1 MKKKNH
7 FRVLPLCFFLL
18 TAVLTAA
25 FFLLP
30 KQSFAE
36 NEKRVLAEPPR
47 WSWEALLDGTLTEQ
61 AQTYIAD
68 HFPLREAFVGLHA
81 YADQLFG
88 MNGDSG
94 VYRGKDGFLFTAQ
107 GEISLSKTAENVKKI
122 RDFAARS
129 QLKTTWMLVPCS
141 GAVLGEKLPRFHKTF
156 RDGEIL
162 DAAKAAAQGDAF
174 LDVRSAFSGSD
185 TAQLYYKTD
194 HHLTSR
200 GSRLLYETYCAAN
213 GFAPQSFTLTQTSEG
228 FYGTAYSKSG
238 LWLTK
243 PDEVEIFAEDG
254 GDYSVTI
261 TEGSEE
267 TTYDSLYFPEHL
279 KAKDQYPVFL
289 DGNHSLVRIDNNRCN
304 NGKKLLILKDSFAH
318 CFTTFL
324 AANYETILMVDLRYW
339 RSPLSELIAQE
350 GIRDLLVL
358 YGAENLATS
367 TDIAWL
373 TMM

>member
-7 FRVLPLCFFLL
+7 FRALPLCFFLL

-47 WSWEALLDGTLTEQ
+47 WSREALLDGTLTEQ

-107 GEISLSKTAENVKKI
+107 GEVSLSKTAENVKKI

-162 DAAKAAAQGDAF
+162 DAAKAAAEGDAF

-213 GFAPQSFTLTQTSEG
+213 GLAPQSFTLTQTSEG

-279 KAKDQYPVFL
+279 KARDQYPVFL

-324 AANYETILMVDLRYW
+324 AANYETILMVDLRYF
-339 RSPLSELIAQE
+339 RSPLSELIAEE

>member
-1 MKKKNH
+1 MKTKKTL
-7 FRVLPLCFFLL
+7 RALPLCVFLMIAAL
-18 TAVLTAA
+18 TVA
-25 FFLLP
+25 FFALP

-36 NEKRVLAEPPR
+36 NEKRVLADVPQ
-47 WSWEALLDGTLTEQ
+47 WSWAALLDGTLTEQ

-68 HFPLREAFVGLHA
+68 HFPLREFFVGVNA
-81 YADQLFG
+81 YAEQLFG
-88 MNGDSG
+88 RNGDSG

-107 GEISLSKTAENVKKI
+107 GAVDLQKTQQNIAKLRE
-122 RDFAARS
+122 FAARNR
-129 QLKTTWMLVPCS
+129 LDTTWMLVPCS
-141 GAVLGEKLPRFHKTF
+141 GFTLEEKLPRFHKTF
-156 RDGEIL
+156 RDGELL
-162 DAAKAAAQGDAF
+162 DTAKAAAEGDTFIDVRDAF
-174 LDVRSAFSGSD
+174 AALDH
-185 TAQLYYKTD
+185 AQLYYRTD

-200 GSRLLYETYCAAN
+200 GSLALYEAYCSAKN
-213 GFAPQSFTLTQTSEG
+213 LQPQQFTLTQTSEG

-243 PDEVEIFAEDG
+243 PDTVELYEENG
-254 GDYSVTI
+254 GDYTVTI
-261 TEGSEE
+261 TEGKTE
-267 TTYDSLYFPEHL
+267 TTYDSLYFPDHL
-279 KAKDQYPVFL
+279 NARDQYPVFL
-289 DGNHSLVRIDNNRCN
+289 DGNHSLVRIENHRCK

-324 AANYETILMVDLRYW
+324 AANYETVLMVDLRYY
-339 RSPLSELIAQE
+339 RSPLSELIADE